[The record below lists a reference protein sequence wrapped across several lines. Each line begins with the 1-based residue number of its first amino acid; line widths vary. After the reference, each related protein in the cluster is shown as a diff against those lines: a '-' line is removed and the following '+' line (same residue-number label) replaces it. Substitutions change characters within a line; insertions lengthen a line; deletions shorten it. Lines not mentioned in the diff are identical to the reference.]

1 MKQTTNIQRSIQ
13 LLNKIFKA
21 ANAEYFNNELPQPMI
36 TIQSTPMAYGHF
48 TPWESWKAVD
58 KTGDEHKMCEI
69 NIGAGTMNRAIED
82 VTATLIHEM
91 VHYYCYLKGIKET
104 SNNGRYHN
112 KRFKA
117 EAEKRG
123 LNISYYGTYGWTV
136 TSPTEELI
144 DFCISYG
151 FEDIQCGR
159 EEFTGLAI
167 GIGGKAGNAGKKA
180 GDDAEEPKKKG
191 NSIKWV
197 CPCCGAI
204 VRSTKI
210 LNIVCGDCNEQ
221 FVQA

>member
-1 MKQTTNIQRSIQ
+1 MKQTTNVQRSLQ

-21 ANAEYFNNELPQPMI
+21 ANEQFFNGELETPMI

-48 TPWESWKAVD
+48 TPWEAWKAVD
-58 KTGDEHKMCEI
+58 RAGNEKGQCEI
-69 NIGAGTMNRAIED
+69 NIGAGTMNRPIED

-91 VHYYCYLKGIKET
+91 VHYYCYIKGIKDT

-112 KRFKA
+112 KRFKKEA
-117 EAEKRG
+117 EARG
-123 LNISYYGTYGWTV
+123 LNIEHYGSYGWTV

-144 DFCISYG
+144 EFCIDCG

-159 EEFTGLAI
+159 NEFTGLAI
-167 GIGGKAGNAGKKA
+167 GIGGKTGNPGGKKTPGA
-180 GDDAEEPKKKG
+180 PKKG

-204 VRSTKI
+204 VRSTKV
-210 LNIVCGDCNEQ
+210 LNIVCGDCNEP

>member
-1 MKQTTNIQRSIQ
+1 MKQTTNVQRSIQ

-21 ANAEYFNNELPQPMI
+21 ANEQFFNGELETPMI

-48 TPWESWKAVD
+48 TPWEAWKAVD
-58 KTGDEHKMCEI
+58 KAGNEKGQCEI
-69 NIGAGTMNRAIED
+69 NIGAGTMNRPIEE
-82 VTATLIHEM
+82 VTATMVHEM
-91 VHYYCYLKGIKET
+91 VHYYCYLKGIKDT

-112 KRFKA
+112 KRFKKEA
-117 EAEKRG
+117 EARG
-123 LNISYYGTYGWTV
+123 LHIECFGTYGWTV

-144 DFCISYG
+144 DFCIACG

-159 EEFTGLAI
+159 NEFTGLAI
-167 GIGGKAGNAGKKA
+167 GIGGKAGNPGGKKTPGA
-180 GDDAEEPKKKG
+180 PKKG

-204 VRSTKI
+204 VRSTKV